1 MNSLTRKWPG
11 SRLCRGVASLVGAV
25 TYAHAAVFLSPNEVA
40 DALPASEHRVA
51 IEQAIPDSAT
61 VAPRKARRLL
71 VFDRN
76 VNYGGHPSAAHA
88 NYAFSVM
95 GRKTGA
101 FEAAVSRDPSAFE
114 AGSLETFDAVFFNN
128 NVGNLFEEPRLRQ
141 SLVDFVV
148 TGGGMLG
155 VHGTSVA
162 FTRWPGA
169 HEDWP
174 EFGWML
180 GARGANH
187 RISTEHVFIQLDDR
201 EHPLNRAFGGKDFEY
216 RDEFFRVHEPY
227 SRDRVRVLFRIDTAR
242 TDMNQGQ
249 GYGRIERADQDYALA
264 WLRSYGRGRTFYCTI
279 AHNPYVFSDPLMLR
293 FYLDAIQFAL
303 GDLEA
308 PTTPSARLTP
318 AIRAR
323 EQLGWHLAAIAPE
336 AAKSTLF
343 FSMDRASALGQFE
356 LAGSGDQLVSADIP
370 ALFAPGLVNDQLQ
383 QIRLKLNLSGL
394 RLMAYDL
401 KQLPKDE
408 PEARR
413 SLAFARAMGVET
425 VILAEVPLGLDRVAV
440 WCEELELRLAIRASG
455 SAEEIRLEELLGLCR
470 QAGPSIGIAADLG
483 EWMLAGLDPAKTLR
497 LVGDRLFVVR
507 LPAVLP
513 DLGDQRRQVTGMG
526 PWLEAIHEHA
536 TAPILFTVD
545 LSGSSPAH
553 GILCHEFDSMTL
565 RLAR

>member
-1 MNSLTRKWPG
+1 MNSLTRIWPG
-11 SRLCRGVASLVGAV
+11 SRLCRGVASFVVAV
-25 TYAHAAVFLSPNEVA
+25 TCAHAAVFLSPNEVA

-61 VAPRKARRLL
+61 VAPRKPRRLL

-101 FEAAVSRDPSAFE
+101 FEAVVSRDPSAFE
-114 AGSLETFDAVFFNN
+114 AGSLGTFDAVFFNN
-128 NVGNLFEEPRLRQ
+128 NVGNLFEEPQLRQ

-201 EHPLNRAFGGKDFEY
+201 EHPLNRAFGGQDFEY

-227 SRDRVRVLFRIDTAR
+227 SRNRVRVLFRIDTAR

-264 WLRSYGRGRTFYCTI
+264 WIRSYGRGRTFYCTI

-303 GDLEA
+303 GDLDA
-308 PTTPSARLTP
+308 PTTPSAGLTP

-323 EQLGWHLAAIAPE
+323 ERLGWHLAANASE
-336 AAKSTLF
+336 AAESTLF
-343 FSMDRASALGQFE
+343 DSMDHASALGHFQ
-356 LAGSGDQLVSADIP
+356 LAGSGDQIVSAEVP
-370 ALFAPGLVNDQLQ
+370 AAFGPGLAEDQRQ
-383 QIRLKLNLSGL
+383 QIRLKLNMSGL
-394 RLMAYDL
+394 RLISHDL
-401 KQLPKDE
+401 KQLSNAE
-408 PEARR
+408 HEARQ
-413 SLAFARAMGVET
+413 SLAFARSMGVDT
-425 VILAEVPLGLDRVAV
+425 VILAEVPLGLDRVAA
-440 WCEELELRLAIRASG
+440 WCDEFDLRLAIRGSG
-455 SAEEIRLEELLGLCR
+455 GTESIRLDELVGRCR
-470 QAGPSIGIAADLG
+470 QAGPWIGIAADLG
-483 EWMLAGLDPAKTLR
+483 EWMLAGLDPVKTLR

-507 LPAVLP
+507 LPTVLP
-513 DLGDQRRQVTGMG
+513 DLGDQRQQVSGMG
-526 PWLEAIHEHA
+526 SWLEAIHDYA
-536 TAPILFTVD
+536 AAPVLFTVD
-545 LSGSSPAH
+545 LPGSSPADDT
-553 GILCHEFDSMTL
+553 LRSEFDSMTL
-565 RLAR
+565 RLTR